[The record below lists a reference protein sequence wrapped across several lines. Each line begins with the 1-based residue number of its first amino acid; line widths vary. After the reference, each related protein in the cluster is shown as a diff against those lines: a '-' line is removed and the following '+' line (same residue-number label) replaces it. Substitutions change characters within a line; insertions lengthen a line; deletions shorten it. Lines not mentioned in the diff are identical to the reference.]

1 LRRIS
6 TIAAVGLVASLALT
20 GCGKKH
26 EDTSAGGGSD
36 VCKGFTDGST
46 VKLAIAFDVGGRGDH
61 SFNDAA
67 YDGAQKATEDLD
79 NTSCIDA
86 QATVG
91 ETDAQRA
98 DRLKQLADSGAN
110 AIVGVGYLYSNA
122 VNEVAP
128 QYPKVNFLVV
138 DGFDPDKTV
147 NKNVAYDAFQ
157 PNQSSFLAGV
167 AAALKTKTKV
177 VGVIG
182 AVPGA
187 VIDPFMA
194 GYKAGVHAVDPKI
207 KVLSQYIVQSGD
219 KGFNDPSDAKQ
230 IAQTMIDDK
239 ADVIFHAAGLSG
251 SGLFEA
257 VAAAG
262 DGHWAIGV
270 DGDQYGSATPA
281 EQPHIL
287 TSALK
292 RVDTGVFDFAKSVQD
307 GKPQTSYVTYD
318 LKNDG
323 VGLSYSGGFIDDIR
337 SQIEAY
343 QAKIESG
350 KIAVPTDPSKVK

>member
-1 LRRIS
+1 MRNVS
-6 TIAAVGLVASLALT
+6 KIAAVGLVASLALT

-26 EDTSAGGGSD
+26 EDTASSGSKD
-36 VCKGFTDGST
+36 VCSGFKDSSP

-67 YDGAQKATEDLD
+67 YAGAEKAVSDLGA
-79 NTSCIDA
+79 SCIDA

-98 DRLKQLADSGAN
+98 DRLKQLADKGAT
-110 AIVGVGYLYSNA
+110 AIVGVGYLYSTA
-122 VNEVAP
+122 VNQVAQ

-138 DGFDPDKTV
+138 DGYDPDK
-147 NKNVAYDAFQ
+147 NANANVAYDAFAPQ
-157 PNQSSFLAGV
+157 ESSYLAGV
-167 AAALKTKTKV
+167 AAALKTKTKN

-207 KVLSQYIVQSGD
+207 EVQSKYIVQSGD
-219 KGFNDPSDAKQ
+219 KGFNDPTDAKQ
-230 IAQTMIDDK
+230 IAQQMLDNG

-251 SGLFEA
+251 AGLFEA

-262 DGHWAIGV
+262 DGKWAIGV
-270 DGDQYGSATPA
+270 DGDQYGSATKE

-292 RVDTGVFDFAKSVQD
+292 RVDTGVYDFAASVKD
-307 GKPQTSYVTYD
+307 GKPQSSYVTYN

-323 VGLSYSGGFIDDIR
+323 VALSYSGGFLDDVKSKID
-337 SQIEAY
+337 AY
-343 QAKIESG
+343 ATKIENG
-350 KIAVPTDPSKVK
+350 QIKVPTDPKTVK

>member
-6 TIAAVGLVASLALT
+6 KIAAVGLVASLALT

-26 EDTSAGGGSD
+26 EEAGGGASSD
-36 VCKGFTDGST
+36 VCTGFKDGSP

-67 YDGAQKATEDLD
+67 YAGAEKAVSDLGA
-79 NTSCIDA
+79 SCIDA

-98 DRLKQLADSGAN
+98 DRLKQLAEKGAN
-110 AIVGVGYLYSNA
+110 AIVGVGFLYSNA
-122 VNEVAP
+122 VNTVAP
-128 QYPKVNFLVV
+128 QYPNVNFLVV

-147 NKNVAYDAFQ
+147 NKNVAYDAFAPQ
-157 PNQSSFLAGV
+157 ESSYLAGV
-167 AAALKTKTKV
+167 AAALKTKSKV

-194 GYKAGVHAVDPKI
+194 GYTAGVHAVDPKI

-219 KGFNDPSDAKQ
+219 KGFNDPASDKT
-230 IAQTMIDDK
+230 IAQTMLDQK
-239 ADVIFHAAGLSG
+239 ADVIFTAAGLSG
-251 SGLFEA
+251 AGTFEA
-257 VAAAG
+257 VTAAG
-262 DGHWAIGV
+262 DGKWAIGV
-270 DGDQYGSATPA
+270 DGDQYLSAPA
-281 EQPHIL
+281 DQQPHVL

-292 RVDTGVFDFAKSVQD
+292 RVDTGVFDFAASVKN
-307 GKPQTSYVTYD
+307 GKPQTSYVSYT

-323 VGLSYSGGFIDDIR
+323 VGLSYSGGFIDDIK
-337 SQIEAY
+337 SKIDGFA
-343 QAKIESG
+343 AKIKSG
-350 KIAVPTDPSKVK
+350 KIVVPTDPAKVK